1 MTGNLRERLDAISLK
16 ARLLT
21 ERYRQLKVA
30 KSEADA
36 RIRELEEQVSTL
48 QRTIVNLERRTE
60 YLSVV
65 TTLFPDKESVEKGR
79 ALLSELV
86 REIDK
91 CIAEITDD

>member
-1 MTGNLRERLDAISLK
+1 MAGNLREQLDAISFK

-21 ERYRQLKVA
+21 ERYRQLRQA

-36 RIRELEEQVSTL
+36 RIEELEATVKQL
-48 QRTIVNLERRTE
+48 RRQINDLSRRNE

-65 TTLFPDKESVEKGR
+65 TTLFPDKDSVEKGR
-79 ALLSELV
+79 VLLSELV

-91 CIAEITDD
+91 CIAEITDE